1 MLDNIQNNTLYFTV
15 PGILQNA
22 LCMLFQELFPMV
34 SGTEI
39 HAIGQIKKRNKDT
52 QRQKACTWT
61 FVQMIFFF
69 MSASKITFLSVS
81 TQQSLIFIAWIKIQ
95 YTGTDIIDV
104 CVHVLSLNRVHFF
117 ATPRT
122 VAFQAP
128 LPMEFSRQEYWRGL
142 PYPPPGACCLAG
154 WYYQQKA
161 WHLTLGLEISK
172 YPGDIKD
179 ALVPDGDVLFF
190 PSFIFYFLQ
199 CPMSL
204 LIRNMY

>member
-39 HAIGQIKKRNKDT
+39 HAIGQIKKRNKDA

-61 FVQMIFFF
+61 FVQMIFFL

-104 CVHVLSLNRVHFF
+104 CVHVLSLSRVHFF

-122 VAFQAP
+122 VALQAP

-142 PYPPPGACCLAG
+142 PYPPPEACCLAG
-154 WYYQQKA
+154 WYYQQ
-161 WHLTLGLEISK
+161 
-172 YPGDIKD
+172 
-179 ALVPDGDVLFF
+179 
-190 PSFIFYFLQ
+190 
-199 CPMSL
+199 
-204 LIRNMY
+204 